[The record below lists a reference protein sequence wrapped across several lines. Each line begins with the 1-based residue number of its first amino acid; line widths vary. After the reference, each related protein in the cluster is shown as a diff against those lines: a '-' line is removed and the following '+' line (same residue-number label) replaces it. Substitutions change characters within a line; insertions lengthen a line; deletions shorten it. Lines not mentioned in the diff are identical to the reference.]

1 MDGREK
7 YKLQD
12 GNISKLYHF
21 KNILLLQNATESE
34 KTRQG
39 VGGKIS
45 NLYTHQRTSFQNIKK
60 IIKRRLLTPKSHNP
74 ILPKIGKTFEEEL
87 YKRRN
92 SNGL

>member
-1 MDGREK
+1 MDVK
-7 YKLQD
+7 STNYKMETFLNSITSRTSAYYKTPQ
-12 GNISKLYHF
+12 
-21 KNILLLQNATESE
+21 SE

-39 VGGKIS
+39 VGEKIS